1 MHTWLQ
7 VKNSSGVLELPC
19 DVLIPAALES
29 QIHSGNAA
37 NIKAKVVAEAA
48 NGPVTPLAET
58 ILEANNVVILPDLL
72 LNAGGVT
79 VSYFEWLKN
88 LNHIHFGRM
97 SRRMEERGKKVSKLS
112 TACSYLLD
120 TDGKVWSA
128 LVL

>member
-1 MHTWLQ
+1 M
-7 VKNSSGVLELPC
+7 
-19 DVLIPAALES
+19 
-29 QIHSGNAA
+29 
-37 NIKAKVVAEAA
+37 
-48 NGPVTPLAET
+48 
-58 ILEANNVVILPDLL
+58 
-72 LNAGGVT
+72 T

-97 SRRMEERGKKVSKLS
+97 SRRMEERGKKVRKLL